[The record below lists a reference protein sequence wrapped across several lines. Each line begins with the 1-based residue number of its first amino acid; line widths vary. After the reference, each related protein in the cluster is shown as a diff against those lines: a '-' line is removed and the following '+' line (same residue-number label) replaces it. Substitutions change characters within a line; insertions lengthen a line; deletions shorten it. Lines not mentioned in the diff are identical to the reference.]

1 MVKLDPQEYARRRRQ
16 LMDLM
21 SPNSIAI
28 IPSAPVTVRNR
39 DVEHPF
45 RQDSDFYYLSGF
57 AEEHAALVLIPGREH
72 GEYVIFCQEKIKE
85 QETWTGRRVGLEAA
99 PEVLGADDAFPV
111 TDIDDILPGLIEGK
125 DRIYTSL
132 GVSLILIAS

>member
-1 MVKLDPQEYARRRRQ
+1 MKLDPREYPKRRRQ
-16 LMDLM
+16 LMQLM

-57 AEEHAALVLIPGREH
+57 AEEHAVLVLIPGREH
-72 GEYVIFCQEKIKE
+72 GEYVLFCQEKIKE
-85 QETWTGRRVGLEAA
+85 QEIWTGRRVGPEAA
-99 PEVLGADDAFPV
+99 RRCWAATMLFRSAISTTFCPA
-111 TDIDDILPGLIEGK
+111 
-125 DRIYTSL
+125 
-132 GVSLILIAS
+132 